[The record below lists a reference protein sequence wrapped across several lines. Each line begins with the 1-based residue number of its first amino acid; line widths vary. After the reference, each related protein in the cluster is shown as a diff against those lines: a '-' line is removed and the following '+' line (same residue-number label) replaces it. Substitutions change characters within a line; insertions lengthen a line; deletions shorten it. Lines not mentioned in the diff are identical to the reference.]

1 MRLYGGKLLKQKT
14 EKRVRQAQEMR
25 DAIVFD
31 VTPASKYCRVLIQGA
46 GSTDYIKA
54 YYPENWESTPTYLK
68 PGNAVRITHPG
79 GNRGRIEI
87 AGVGFLRPTTGS
99 GQTII
104 VTPDTLV
111 DTVLTGCALSQQNP
125 VALGVSIG
133 SGTYR
138 INEITY
144 TLVGMKMD
152 RTDIVM
158 DRYDLLL
165 DDVKDSAVFD
175 AAHSTQFRYD
185 SVCIGEDGII
195 DVIKGTGFYST
206 GTIPDPPVALANHI
220 RLGWVFIPPNTTTIT
235 GGLINKYYQA
245 PKAARIAATL
255 SPSSGVVWES
265 TGTINLYVKDQ
276 YGNNVLGAY
285 TFIINWTRGT
295 GSLSK
300 GDYRV
305 YEPDEFT
312 YYQVV
317 YTFPVTITYHRTEE
331 IETEEVPMLY
341 ISSGDTSISSTTLK
355 VALLNSGG
363 SEIIA

>member
-14 EKRVRQAQEMR
+14 EKRLRQAQEMR

-31 VTPASKYCRVLIQGA
+31 VTPASKYCRVKIQG
-46 GSTDYIKA
+46 SDTYIKA
-54 YYPENWESTPTYLK
+54 YYPENWEATPVYLK

-87 AGVGFLRPTTGS
+87 AGVGFLRPTSSS

-104 VTPDTLV
+104 VTPETLV

-185 SVCIGEDGII
+185 SVCIGEDGVI
-195 DVIKGTGFYST
+195 DIIKGTNFAST

-235 GGLINKYYQA
+235 GGLINRYYQA

-255 SPSSGVVWES
+255 SPSTLSYPDD
-265 TGTINLYVKDQ
+265 GTISIYVKDQ
-276 YGNNVLGAY
+276 YGNNITGAY
-285 TFIINWTRGT
+285 TFVINWFSGD

-300 GDYRV
+300 GDYTV
-305 YEPDEFT
+305 AAPGEFT

-317 YTFPVTITYHRTEE
+317 YSFPVTITYHWPPPYEFMEDRP
-331 IETEEVPMLY
+331 VLY
-341 ISSGDTSISSTTLK
+341 IASGDTSI
-355 VALLNSGG
+355 GG
-363 SEIIA
+363 TNLYIQLTGVPISE

>member
-14 EKRVRQAQEMR
+14 EKRLRQAQEMR

-31 VTPASKYCRVLIQGA
+31 VTPASKYCRVKIQG
-46 GSTDYIKA
+46 SDTYIKA
-54 YYPENWESTPTYLK
+54 YYPENWEATPVYLK

-87 AGVGFLRPTTGS
+87 AGVGFLRPTSSS

-104 VTPDTLV
+104 VTPETLV

-185 SVCIGEDGII
+185 SVCIGEDGVI

-206 GTIPDPPVALANHI
+206 ATTIPDPPVALADHI

-235 GGLINKYYQA
+235 GGLINKYYQV
-245 PKAARIAATL
+245 PKAAYIVATL
-255 SPSSGVVWES
+255 SPSSGVVWGS

-276 YGNNVLGAY
+276 YGNNVNGAY
-285 TFIINWTRGT
+285 TFVINWGRGT

-317 YTFPVTITYHRTEE
+317 NSFPVTITYHRTEE
-331 IETEEVPMLY
+331 IEAEEVPLLL
-341 ISSGDTSISSTTLK
+341 ISSGDTSIASISLK
-355 VALLNSGG
+355 VTLLDSVGG
-363 SEIIA
+363 EIIA